1 MIDSKNIL
9 LLFFLF
15 FLFTFSHAQD
25 VKWMLG
31 TWNGTGK
38 AHFTRTIVINS
49 VNGNNFTGTRTNEA
63 DDRNHTKIITSLSG
77 SINKEKIYMED
88 GEIIFKR
95 EPPHGKWLDCNC
107 TGQNKIVV
115 KHDRIILTCEIIGCG
130 KDCDGISTYYKLLH
144 DYDTATQLYLVNL
157 FGKPELNDSIK
168 IAADIAKKKLQDS
181 IKTAAAIEKRMQDS
195 IKIASEIAKKKLQD
209 SIKTAAIIEKNKQD
223 SINIASEI
231 AKKKQQDSI
240 KIATTIEKKKQ
251 DSLKIA
257 VDIAK
262 KKQLDSLKIAS
273 AIEKKKQLDSLK
285 IASAI
290 EKKKQLD
297 SLKIAANA
305 AIKKPPVT
313 NSSKSVVVTDDKT
326 KVLVQRD
333 NVLLQS
339 YHITAPDILIELFDN
354 AQIDGDIVSVYDNN
368 VLIVDKKKLLKQA
381 ITVTV
386 HADAANRT
394 HEFILVA
401 ENLGTIP
408 PNTAL
413 MRITAGKQ
421 IYELTVKSDLS
432 KNAKVILYYDGN

>member
-77 SINKEKIYMED
+77 SINKEKIYIED
-88 GEIIFKR
+88 GKIIFKR
-95 EPPHGKWLDCNC
+95 EPPHGIWLDCNC
-107 TGQNKIVV
+107 TAQNKIVV
-115 KHDRIILTCEIIGCG
+115 KYDRIILTCEIIGCG

-157 FGKPELNDSIK
+157 FGKPELNDSLKIAADIARKKLQDSIK
-168 IAADIAKKKLQDS
+168 IAAIIEKKKQDSIEIASDIAKKKLQDS
-181 IKTAAAIEKRMQDS
+181 IKTAGIIEKKKQDS
-195 IKIASEIAKKKLQD
+195 IKIASDIAKKKLQD
-209 SIKTAAIIEKNKQD
+209 SIK
-223 SINIASEI
+223 IAFDI
-231 AKKKQQDSI
+231 AKKKQQ
-240 KIATTIEKKKQ
+240 
-251 DSLKIA
+251 
-257 VDIAK
+257 
-262 KKQLDSLKIAS
+262 DSLKIAS
-273 AIEKKKQLDSLK
+273 AIEKKKQDSLKIASDIAKKKQQDSLK

-290 EKKKQLD
+290 EKKKPD
-297 SLKIAANA
+297 SIKIAANA

-313 NSSKSVVVTDDKT
+313 NSSKSVVVPDDKS
-326 KVLVQRD
+326 KALVQRD

-339 YHITAPDILIELFDN
+339 FHITTPDILIELFDN

-381 ITVTV
+381 IIVTV

-421 IYELTVKSDLS
+421 MYELTVKSDLS
-432 KNAKVILYYDGN
+432 KNAKVVLYYDGN